1 MKPIKHKKLLA
12 GIGLGFGVLLLTGCT
27 ANFCSPDDKAAMAYP
42 YDQGATVYLSKEE
55 YDALKAEKDEN
66 NNPTP
71 IAKVILQEEEWSATA
86 QALGIGI
93 PSIAG
98 PAIDGNPNIY
108 KYVPFTYTEES
119 DEAIHVRQATQLGKY
134 TITGLSALKAQSVLN
149 ATVKTAIKNNYQL
162 PSIYYFGIY
171 DDYALKASL
180 VSFEGWYTEA
190 FPGKTF
196 TLNSLVATLS
206 EEQAASETDETI
218 ALNPYTVS
226 DTNGKDAK
234 AVAPERSVLRKSGK
248 AKFLNFFTSKFNQ
261 SSYYQ
266 WNEEIATKYADK
278 GFDEMDSYALP
289 STDFRTTYRS
299 NITAKVSAIRSC
311 IATRS
316 GYYGH
321 YGQNA
326 DWRVE
331 MQVKDWGYAW
341 SKGFLEGLL
350 VYPVSWL
357 TDTFAHGMDPAL
369 SGAGQIW
376 AIIFVTLIIRG
387 LLMAVSF
394 RSTMDGQKMQALQ
407 PELAKLQAKYPNSNT
422 SQVEKQRLSQE
433 QMALYRR
440 HKVKPFRQILVLIV
454 QFPVFICVWSGLQ
467 GASSLAT
474 GEFLNLSLSDTIQQT
489 LFNVSG
495 WPGNAHG
502 WWTALVLFLLMAG
515 TQIMA
520 MLLPKILQR
529 VLYGRQAQTQ
539 VNNAQ
544 NSTNKTMKYVSIG
557 MMAFTIIMGFM
568 LPSAMGV
575 YWFIGGVMSMLQT
588 LITQLIMAK
597 AKKRK

>member
-12 GIGLGFGVLLLTGCT
+12 GLGLGFGVLLLTGCT
-27 ANFCSPDDKAAMAYP
+27 ANFCSADDKAAMAYP
-42 YDQGATVYLSKEE
+42 YDQGATVYLSAAE
-55 YDALKAEKDEN
+55 YNALKTETDEDG
-66 NNPTP
+66 NPTTTAR
-71 IAKVILQEEEWSATA
+71 IIQQEEAWSAQA
-86 QALGIGI
+86 EALGIGM

-98 PAIDGNPNIY
+98 QALDGNTEIY
-108 KYVPFTYTEES
+108 KYIPFAYTAES
-119 DEAIHVRQATQLGKY
+119 DAAIDVREGAILGKY
-134 TITGLSALKAQSVLN
+134 TITQLTAQKAQSVLN
-149 ATVKTAIKNNYQL
+149 ATVKSAVSNASPL

-171 DDYALKASL
+171 DDYALKAA
-180 VSFEGWYTEA
+180 VADYEVWYNANHETA
-190 FPGKTF
+190 F
-196 TLNSLVATLS
+196 TLGGVVATLS
-206 EEQAASETDETI
+206 EEQSASATDETI

-226 DTNGKDAK
+226 DSNGKGAK
-234 AVAPERSVLRKSGK
+234 SVAPERSVLRKSGK
-248 AKFLNFFTSKFNQ
+248 VKFQNFFTSKFAESN
-261 SSYYQ
+261 YYK
-266 WNEEIATKYADK
+266 WNEEIVTKYVDQ
-278 GFDEMDSYALP
+278 GFDEMDSYAVP
-289 STDFRTTYRS
+289 STDFRTLYKS
-299 NITAKVSAIRSC
+299 NITSKVSSIRSC
-311 IATRS
+311 IATRP

-331 MQVKDWGYAW
+331 MQTKDWGYAW
-341 SKGFLEGLL
+341 RKGFLEGLL

-369 SGAGQIW
+369 TGAGQIW
-376 AIIFVTLIIRG
+376 AIIFVTLIVRG
-387 LLMAVSF
+387 ILMAVSF
-394 RSTMDGQKMQALQ
+394 RSTLDSQKMQALQ
-407 PELAKLQAKYPNSNT
+407 PEIAKLQAKYPNANT

-467 GASSLAT
+467 GSSALAT

-489 LFNVSG
+489 LFNVSS
-495 WPGNAHG
+495 WPSNAHG

-520 MLLPKILQR
+520 MLLPKLLQR
-529 VLYGRQAQTQ
+529 LLYGKQPQTQ

-544 NSTNKTMKYVSIG
+544 NSQNKTMKYVSIG
-557 MMAFTIIMGFM
+557 MMVFTIIMGFM